1 MGPIIVAGTCV
12 GVLVGLLHALDPSM
26 PTETSR
32 DDLQAKQNAA
42 YWTAAELRQAKVES
56 WRQCAARRKLG
67 LGCHPVAEK
76 GKRR

>member
-1 MGPIIVAGTCV
+1 MTLTALAGALTGILLAYLHVIGPDKPS
-12 GVLVGLLHALDPSM
+12 DPVV
-26 PTETSR
+26 TREEA
-32 DDLQAKQNAA
+32 QA
-42 YWTAAELRQAKVES
+42 AKVAT

>member
-42 YWTAAELRQAKVES
+42 YWTAAELRQAKVAT